1 MRRVIGAAAASAM
14 VLATLAVST
23 PAAGA
28 RGARPALRGTAVQ
41 VEYVGELPALRQ
53 RVRTSAAPDGFRAD
67 LAELPVLG
75 HGPDQGEETEGFP
88 IEGWEI
94 PSADDLPVSATADE
108 LVRSWEGSNHFDSRY
123 SDGGNQFSGE
133 PPDQGLCVGNGY
145 VMETVNS
152 VIQVYNTNGTPLI
165 HGNPGL
171 SDNPVGIS
179 LNEFYG
185 VASAFDRTRFK
196 FGPFLFDVSCYFD
209 DATGRW
215 FHLADNLG
223 QRRSTGAFTGRG
235 ELDLAVSTTSN
246 PLGPWKIYSINTV
259 NNGTAGT
266 PNHHCDLGY
275 CFADYPHIGADE
287 HGIYLTT
294 NEYSFFGEGY
304 TGAQL
309 YALSKADLV
318 AGVNKPRGVSFQNLE
333 VPELDQLGF
342 TVRAAQSR
350 SSSFVS
356 ANGGTEYFVSSTAGD
371 GSETGN
377 TTGGSDEVVVWAL
390 TDTSSLS
397 NAKNPS
403 PTLQH
408 TVVTTLPYVFPPLA
422 LQKDG
427 PTPLLDC
434 INQGVDCIGDEAPF
448 EQDGPYPLDGSDTRV
463 LSSFFQGDLLWGTL
477 GTALTGSG
485 GSDYEEEND
494 FAPDPIDQKVG
505 VLYFALEPSW
515 DGDTLFADVVQ
526 QGYLGVDDG
535 NLLYPSLAM
544 ADDTH
549 GFIGATLVGPDD
561 YPGAV
566 YIPVAIGSDPAT
578 VEVAA
583 PGVGPDDGFTG
594 TFEGE
599 FQPRWGDY
607 GYAVPGAGSDVW
619 FAAEYIAQQCSFE
632 AFTADSTCGFTRSLF
647 ANWSTRV
654 SLLRTEA

>member
-1 MRRVIGAAAASAM
+1 MRRVLGAALAVAM
-14 VLATLAVST
+14 VLAMFAVST
-23 PAAGA
+23 TSAGA
-28 RGARPALRGTAVQ
+28 KSAQPALRGTALQ
-41 VEYVGELPALRQ
+41 VSYVGELPRLRQ
-53 RVRTSAAPDGFRAD
+53 RASTSAAPRRFGAD
-67 LAELPVLG
+67 LAELPLLG
-75 HGPDQGEETEGFP
+75 HGPDDGEDAEAFP
-88 IEGWEI
+88 IEGWDI
-94 PSADDLPVSATADE
+94 PSATDLAVSGTAPE

-123 SDGGNQFSGE
+123 SNGGNQFSGE

-152 VIQVYNTNGTPLI
+152 VIQVYDTNGTPLI
-165 HGNPGL
+165 HGNPGVGTQA
-171 SDNPVGIS
+171 VGIS

-185 VASAFDRTRFK
+185 VAPAFDRTRFK
-196 FGPFLFDVSCYFD
+196 FGPFLFDVSCYYD
-209 DATGRW
+209 EATGRW

-223 QRRSTGAFTGRG
+223 QKRSTGAFTGRG
-235 ELDLAVSTTSN
+235 ELDLAVSKTSN
-246 PLGPWKIYSINTV
+246 PLGAWKFYSINTV
-259 NNGTAGT
+259 NNGTGGT
-266 PNHHCDLGY
+266 PNHHCDLGF
-275 CFADYPHIGADE
+275 CFADYPHIGADA

-294 NEYSFFGEGY
+294 NEYSLFGDGY

-318 AGVNKPRGVSFQNLE
+318 AGVNVPRAVYFQNLT

-342 TVRAAQSR
+342 TLRGAQSR
-350 SSSFVS
+350 ASSFVA
-356 ANGGTEYFVSSTAGD
+356 ANEGTEYFVSSTAGD

-377 TTGGSDEVVVWAL
+377 TTGGSDKVVVWAL
-390 TDTSSLS
+390 TGTSSLS
-397 NAKNPS
+397 TAKNPS
-403 PTLQH
+403 PALRH

-448 EQDGPYPLDGSDTRV
+448 EQEGPYPLDGSDTRV
-463 LSSFFQGDLLWGTL
+463 LSSFFQGDLLWSTL
-477 GTALTGSG
+477 GTALQGSG
-485 GSDYEEEND
+485 GSDYEEENQ

-505 VLYFALEPSW
+505 VLYFALQPAW
-515 DGDTLFADVVQ
+515 HDGALSATVAQ

-549 GFIGATLVGPDD
+549 AFIGASLVGPND
-561 YPGAV
+561 YPAAV
-566 YIPVAIGSDPAT
+566 YVPVTLGSDPTA
-578 VEVAA
+578 VQVAA
-583 PGVGPDDGFTG
+583 AGVGPDDGFTG
-594 TFEGE
+594 TFEGD

-607 GYAVPGAGSDVW
+607 GYAVPGTGSDVW

-632 AFTADSTCGFTRSLF
+632 TFLADSTCGFTRSLF

-654 SLLRTEA
+654 SLLRTQA